1 VNNTTIHT
9 HVLGTKVRTAPTGGQ
24 IAPIIEPDKK
34 RLLRIPK
41 MPAFTKS
48 AAKKKVKPPV
58 QTAPESVPIKTSVI
72 FSNITPQRSER
83 GDYTTRLGHS
93 SGVVI
98 PARTANQNAVSATLV
113 KRAAATASDKYK
125 SDMRPLSFGERML
138 RNTAVC
144 VAILLCVLAVKTI
157 DTPITSAVSAEL
169 REWVTM
175 DIDESLGS
183 LKFVQNILPDAAL
196 VFWHIG
202 SADTYL
208 EPSQLTLSHSW
219 NESEPYLTYA
229 GDKQQQVLA
238 SQSGEVMSVV
248 PSSDGTSTVRIRHA
262 DGLESVYQN
271 MASCTVR
278 EGDSVTEKQ
287 VIGAASTLYF
297 EIRGEGRS
305 MNPVPLMAEKP

>member
-1 VNNTTIHT
+1 MNNTTIHT
-9 HVLGTKVRTAPTGGQ
+9 HVLGTKVRGAGGV

-34 RLLRIPK
+34 PTFK
-41 MPAFTKS
+41 MPKVFLRPRTKNQT
-48 AAKKKVKPPV
+48 KQPPLLKEPD
-58 QTAPESVPIKTSVI
+58 AVPIKTSI
-72 FSNITPQRSER
+72 AFTNTTPKRNER
-83 GDYTTRLGHS
+83 GDYTTRLGFT
-93 SGVVI
+93 SGVRV
-98 PARTANQNAVSATLV
+98 PVRQANENMISAELA
-113 KRAAATASDKYK
+113 KRAAATPPVSDKHK
-125 SDMRPLSFGERML
+125 NDMKPLGFGERML

-157 DTPITSAVSAEL
+157 DTPITAAVSAEL

-202 SADTYL
+202 STDTYL
-208 EPSQLTLSHSW
+208 EPSTMALSHSW

-229 GDKQQQVLA
+229 GDKQQEIIAAQA
-238 SQSGEVMSVV
+238 GEVMSVT
-248 PSSDGTSTVRIRHA
+248 PSADGTSTVRIRHA
-262 DGLESVYQN
+262 DGLETVYQN
-271 MASCTVR
+271 MASLTVR
-278 EGDSVTEKQ
+278 EGDAVTERQ